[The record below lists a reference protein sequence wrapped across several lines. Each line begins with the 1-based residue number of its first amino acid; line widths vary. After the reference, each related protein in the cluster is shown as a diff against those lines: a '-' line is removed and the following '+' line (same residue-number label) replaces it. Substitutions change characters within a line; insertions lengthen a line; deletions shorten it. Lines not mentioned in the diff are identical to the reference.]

1 MSDAIATPETVVSP
15 TSQGDPMRQGDV
27 VYVSMLVPDAQ
38 RAASFFGAVLG
49 WSYGPGSG
57 EQSRQVEG
65 VAPHHGLL
73 GAQERS
79 NLFLCYAVDDVS
91 TGIERV
97 RAAGGQAEEPVTR
110 PYGQIADCVD
120 DDGTCFALYQLTGDE
135 RRGPANGAR
144 QGDLSYLTMEVR
156 DSARA
161 RAFYG
166 TVLGWTFRPGR
177 AEDGWFP
184 DEVVPMT
191 GMHGGHQQ
199 ATVVAMYRVDDISAA
214 VQQVRALSG
223 TAPEPERQPYGLSA
237 LCVDDQGTRFY
248 LGQDI
253 A

>member
-1 MSDAIATPETVVSP
+1 M
-15 TSQGDPMRQGDV
+15 
-27 VYVSMLVPDAQ
+27 
-38 RAASFFGAVLG
+38 LG

-65 VAPHHGLL
+65 AAPHHGLL

-97 RAAGGQAEEPVTR
+97 RAAGGRAEEPVTR
-110 PYGQIADCVD
+110 AYGQIADCVD

-223 TAPEPERQPYGLSA
+223 TAPEPERQPYGRSA